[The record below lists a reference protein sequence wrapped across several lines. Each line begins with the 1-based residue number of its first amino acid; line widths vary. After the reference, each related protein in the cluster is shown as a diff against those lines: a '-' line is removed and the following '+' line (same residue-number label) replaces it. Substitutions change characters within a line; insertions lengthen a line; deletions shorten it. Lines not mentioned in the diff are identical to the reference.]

1 MTQETITNTGLPR
14 IALLTFHDARER
26 MYLRRKSMVDE
37 EMRKIHQA
45 LDGFTNIII
54 DQEVRFQNSIIDI
67 AETIN
72 NGHIHA
78 CILHVPTWV
87 NPNIVISTA
96 NLVEKPLLV
105 LGNKRP
111 ETASMVGWLA
121 ACGGLDE
128 IDRKYKRVMGS
139 ADDPSIAKA
148 LRSFIRASYTYY
160 KLRGQRFGLFG
171 VRALGMYTA
180 SHDPNQ
186 WQRLFGIDTEVFD
199 QAEIV
204 RIAESLP
211 AEEVEGFKSWLLPRI
226 GAVDYDGTTFTPDK
240 LEKQIRSYLATRKIV
255 EKENLSFTGIKCQT
269 EMSDGYCLQCLNI
282 AMLNDPFDERG
293 KKPVVPTA
301 CESDANG
308 ALTMQFL
315 SLLSGGESTTLMDIK
330 LFREDDQ
337 VLVIAN
343 CGGLATSLASNGRTP
358 EEYLKEVELHPHLF
372 GEAGGAATQLIVAP
386 GPVTLARLVRVAGKY
401 HMMILP
407 GETIPATK
415 EELKPTGWSWPH
427 AFVKIPLDLNR
438 FLEIG
443 ASNHLHLVRGDYV
456 AELKELCQLFNIEYE
471 IPILE

>member
-1 MTQETITNTGLPR
+1 MTQTTSKNTELPR

-26 MYLRRKSMVDE
+26 MYLRRKAMVDE
-37 EMRKIHQA
+37 EMEKIHRA
-45 LDGFTNIII
+45 LDGYAQFVV

-67 AETIN
+67 ADTIN
-72 NGHIHA
+72 NSHIYA

-128 IDRKYKRVMGS
+128 IDRKFQRVMGS
-139 ADDPSIAKA
+139 ADDPEVANA
-148 LRSFIRASYTYY
+148 LRSFIRATYTYY
-160 KLRGQRFGLFG
+160 KLKGQRFGLFG

-180 SHDPNQ
+180 SHDANQ

-204 RIAESLP
+204 QIAESLP
-211 AEEVEGFKSWLLPRI
+211 VEEVEKFKSWLLPRI
-226 GAVDYDGTTFTPDK
+226 GMVDYDGTTFTPEK
-240 LEKQIRSYLATRKIV
+240 LDKQIRSYLATRKIV

-269 EMSDGYCLQCLNI
+269 ELSDGYCLQCLNI
-282 AMLNDPFDERG
+282 AMLNDPYDERG

-315 SLLSGGESTTLMDIK
+315 SLLSGGQPATLMDIK
-330 LFREDDQ
+330 LFRETDQ

-343 CGGLATSLASNGRTP
+343 CGGLATSLASNGTTP
-358 EEYLKEVELHPHLF
+358 EEHLKKVELHPHLF

-386 GPVTLARLVRVAGKY
+386 GPVTLARLVRVAGTY
-401 HMMILP
+401 RMMIIP
-407 GETIPATK
+407 GETIEATK
-415 EELKPTGWSWPH
+415 EELKATGWSWPH
-427 AFVKIPLDLNR
+427 AFVKTPLDLKK

-443 ASNHLHLVRGDYV
+443 ASNHLHLVRGNYV
-456 AELKELCQLFNIEYE
+456 SELKELCRLFNIEYE
-471 IPILE
+471 IPVIG